1 MANILEKASKKFKG
15 ERTLGTLL
23 VIGFMLVFWVFLYTP
38 YRLVFTAC
46 VALIAVA
53 ATYEIQH
60 AIGVKNKVLYAV
72 SMAYSVLEVFL
83 ISYKAPVQW
92 NVVLTAYVL
101 LVLIITVV
109 MHEKTQFN
117 HATAALLASIAY
129 SYAFSCFILI
139 RDYYLINDNYTKQDC
154 FWLVLVGFGGSWLT
168 DSFAFLV
175 GRKLGK
181 HKLCPK
187 ISPKKS
193 VEGAIGGV
201 VGVVIAANIVYVI
214 YNFIITKIY
223 GFGTLG
229 EGGRKFLVMSALSVV
244 LAVISMFGDLSASVL
259 KRNYGLK
266 DFSNL
271 IPGHGGIMD
280 RFDSSIFV
288 LPTLYMLISSFELFY

>member
-60 AIGVKNKVLYAV
+60 AISVKNKVLYAV

-175 GRKLGK
+175 GRKMGK

-201 VGVVIAANIVYVI
+201 VGVVVAANIVYVI